1 MVNKTTKAKQVKVL
15 IVVVLLSL
23 IGASIYFYSNYRED
37 SIRREHNLS
46 YVGRGGASNIGA
58 AEIMM
63 HFIPNFL
70 EIISKCSFY
79 PKNVEEFYKFDST
92 GKAEDCTP
100 ATYYKTQKPWID
112 PWGRPY
118 QIRYDRERYKFQMRS
133 LGRYWWW
140 PWDNIEGEE
149 NLTIY
154 ADILNPEIE
163 KDKIGKDSIFSRG
176 WH

>member
-100 ATYYKTQKPWID
+100 ATYYKT
-112 PWGRPY
+112 
-118 QIRYDRERYKFQMRS
+118 
-133 LGRYWWW
+133 
-140 PWDNIEGEE
+140 
-149 NLTIY
+149 
-154 ADILNPEIE
+154 
-163 KDKIGKDSIFSRG
+163 
-176 WH
+176 